1 MGRSAEPRRSKRG
14 WALFK
19 ALKGET
25 ILDDSR
31 RDELLEIYIEASAT
45 LHEGAL
51 ACHEAGLP
59 PVLGQFSAAFYIAR
73 DAAGELLASHGID
86 VSEQDRV
93 Q

>member
-1 MGRSAEPRRSKRG
+1 MLAKSLNRRP
-14 WALFK
+14 
-19 ALKGET
+19 GET
-25 ILDDSR
+25 LLNDSR

-59 PVLGQFSAAFYIAR
+59 ADLGQFSAAFYIAR
-73 DAAGELLASHGID
+73 DAATELLASYGID
-86 VSEQDRV
+86 VNERYQV

>member
-1 MGRSAEPRRSKRG
+1 MNN
-14 WALFK
+14 
-19 ALKGET
+19 
-25 ILDDSR
+25 SR

-59 PVLGQFSAAFYIAR
+59 GDLGQFSPAFYIAR
-73 DAAGELLASHGID
+73 DAASELLASYGIN
-86 VSEQDRV
+86 VNVRCQV

>member
-1 MGRSAEPRRSKRG
+1 
-14 WALFK
+14 
-19 ALKGET
+19 
-25 ILDDSR
+25 LDDSR

-59 PVLGQFSAAFYIAR
+59 AVLGQFTAAFYIAQ
-73 DAAGELLASHGID
+73 DAASELLASYGID
-86 VSEQDRV
+86 VNERYQV

>member
-1 MGRSAEPRRSKRG
+1 MGRSSKSST
-14 WALFK
+14 
-19 ALKGET
+19 GET
-25 ILDDSR
+25 FLDDSR

-59 PVLGQFSAAFYIAR
+59 AVLGQFSAAFYIAR
-73 DAAGELLASHGID
+73 DAASELLASYGID
-86 VSEQDRV
+86 VNERCRV

>member
-1 MGRSAEPRRSKRG
+1 MVRSAEPRRSIRG

-25 ILDDSR
+25 ILDDR
-31 RDELLEIYIEASAT
+31 RRNELLKIYIEASAT
-45 LHEGAL
+45 LHDGAL

-73 DAAGELLASHGID
+73 DAASELRASHGID
-86 VSEQDRV
+86 VNEGCREQ
-93 Q
+93 

>member
-1 MGRSAEPRRSKRG
+1 
-14 WALFK
+14 
-19 ALKGET
+19 
-25 ILDDSR
+25 LDDSR

-59 PVLGQFSAAFYIAR
+59 AVLGPFTAAFYIAR
-73 DAAGELLASHGID
+73 DAASELLANYGID
-86 VSEQDRV
+86 VNERFQV

>member
-1 MGRSAEPRRSKRG
+1 M
-14 WALFK
+14 
-19 ALKGET
+19 
-25 ILDDSR
+25 DDSR

-59 PVLGQFSAAFYIAR
+59 AVLGPFSAAFYIAR
-73 DAAGELLASHGID
+73 DAATELLTSYAID
-86 VSEQDRV
+86 VNERYRV

>member
-1 MGRSAEPRRSKRG
+1 MGKNLCRIGANALGRSSKSST
-14 WALFK
+14 
-19 ALKGET
+19 GE
-25 ILDDSR
+25 IFLDDSR

-59 PVLGQFSAAFYIAR
+59 ADLGQFSAAFYVAR

-86 VSEQDRV
+86 VNEQYRM